1 MIAKVTVFLL
11 FLLLVWGNLVA
22 GLKAGLACPDWPLCH
37 GTVLPPFRWDIYMEY
52 MHRIIGGV
60 TSVFLLILCYQ
71 RVRAYR
77 GYVKLVPLMIVLLL
91 LFQIVLGGIVVLLEL
106 PVDLTTFHFAN
117 AIIIFSLTLYIAFY
131 DGRKKT
137 PHFSVSGYKGLFLL
151 LGFLI
156 IYQAVLGAYVR
167 HSGAG
172 LACPDFPKCL
182 GYWIPPQLTGI
193 ILNHF
198 VHRVV
203 AYVIALTVLILLLA
217 SYVSSGLRLYRRSL
231 VILICLIAVQISLGV
246 GVVQTKL
253 NFAVTALHL
262 SFALLILSL
271 VLYTWFSGMEESY
284 NRQHTGGSLP

>member
-1 MIAKVTVFLL
+1 MIAKITLFLL

-60 TSVFLLILCYQ
+60 TSLFLVILSYQ
-71 RVRAYR
+71 RFRAYR

-91 LFQIVLGGIVVLLEL
+91 LLQIVLGGIVVLLEL
-106 PVDLTTFHFAN
+106 PVDLTTYHFAN

-131 DGRKKT
+131 DGEKRK
-137 PHFSVSGYKGLFLL
+137 PHFGVGGYKGIFFLL
-151 LGFLI
+151 GILVFV
-156 IYQAVLGAYVR
+156 QAVLGAYVR
-167 HSGAG
+167 HSGSG
-172 LACPDFPKCL
+172 LACPDFPTCL

-198 VHRVV
+198 VHRAV
-203 AYVIALTVLILLLA
+203 AYIITLMVLVLL
-217 SYVSSGLRLYRRSL
+217 VSSYMSNGLRTYRRVL
-231 VILICLIAVQISLGV
+231 LILICLIAVQISLGV

-271 VLYTWFSGMEESY
+271 VLYTWFEGMEESY
-284 NRQHTGGSLP
+284 K

>member
-1 MIAKVTVFLL
+1 MIAKITLFLL

-60 TSVFLLILCYQ
+60 TSLFLVILSYQ
-71 RVRAYR
+71 RFRAYR

-91 LFQIVLGGIVVLLEL
+91 LLQIVLGGIVVLLEL
-106 PVDLTTFHFAN
+106 PVDLTTYHFAN
-117 AIIIFSLTLYIAFY
+117 AIIIFSLTVYIAFY
-131 DGRKKT
+131 DGEKRK
-137 PHFSVSGYKGLFLL
+137 PHFSVGGYKGIFFLL
-151 LGFLI
+151 GILVFV
-156 IYQAVLGAYVR
+156 QAVLGAYVR
-167 HSGAG
+167 HSGSG
-172 LACPDFPKCL
+172 LACPDFPTCL

-198 VHRVV
+198 VHRAV
-203 AYVIALTVLILLLA
+203 AYIITLMVLVLL
-217 SYVSSGLRLYRRSL
+217 VSSYMSNGLRTYRRVL
-231 VILICLIAVQISLGV
+231 LILICLIAVQISLGV

-271 VLYTWFSGMEESY
+271 VLYTWFEGMEESY
-284 NRQHTGGSLP
+284 K